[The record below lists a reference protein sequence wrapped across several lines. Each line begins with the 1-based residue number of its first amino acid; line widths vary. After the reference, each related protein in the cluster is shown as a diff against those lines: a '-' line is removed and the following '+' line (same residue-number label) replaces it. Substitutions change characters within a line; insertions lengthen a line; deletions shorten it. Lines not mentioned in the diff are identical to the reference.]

1 MEVER
6 EMACGR
12 AGWRV
17 ELRVLL
23 RLGDLEWMDAPADW
37 GRIEDGATVPVV
49 AVWVRA
55 VGLTGAGD
63 SASSIEEGD
72 VGVMGVVS
80 SIGSAAGVSAR
91 DRRLAHSWVRNDVAT
106 FGGAGGRRDFRRE
119 GGGEGGA
126 VSDGG
131 ISDGGISDGGISD
144 GGISEGGV
152 SAGASF
158 VWSSR
163 GE

>member
-1 MEVER
+1 MEAER

-12 AGWRV
+12 AGWRIEV
-17 ELRVLL
+17 RVLL
-23 RLGDLEWMDAPADW
+23 RLGDLEWMEAPADW
-37 GRIEDGATVPVV
+37 GRMGEGATEPVV

-55 VGLTGAGD
+55 AGLTGAGD
-63 SASSIEEGD
+63 SVSSMEGEGD
-72 VGVMGVVS
+72 VGVSGVVS

-91 DRRLAHSWVRNDVAT
+91 DRCLAHSCVRYDVAT

-126 VSDGG
+126 VSEV
-131 ISDGGISDGGISD
+131 
-144 GGISEGGV
+144 GISEGGI
-152 SAGASF
+152 SAGTSF